1 MMNEFLVLKN
11 LIRIIVKIMLTM
23 ERNVLES
30 KYFIRSKFEI
40 IETRSCV
47 RCIVLQT
54 FKEIGRA
61 VKRRREATV
70 DRVILYRSWISIGG
84 MAFVRPI
91 KTFPTTPSQLSRL
104 LRLSRC
110 LLFYYN
116 IFYTTASFS
125 RRVRGTRGLKSE
137 GGRGHLKH

>member
-40 IETRSCV
+40 IEIRSCV

-91 KTFPTTPSQLSRL
+91 KTFPTIPSQLSRL

>member
-11 LIRIIVKIMLTM
+11 LIRIIDKIMLTM

-40 IETRSCV
+40 IEIRSCV

-70 DRVILYRSWISIGG
+70 DRVILYRS
-84 MAFVRPI
+84 
-91 KTFPTTPSQLSRL
+91 
-104 LRLSRC
+104 
-110 LLFYYN
+110 
-116 IFYTTASFS
+116 
-125 RRVRGTRGLKSE
+125 
-137 GGRGHLKH
+137 

>member
-11 LIRIIVKIMLTM
+11 LIRIIDKIMLTM

-40 IETRSCV
+40 IEIRSCV

-91 KTFPTTPSQLSRL
+91 KTFPTIPSQLSRL

>member
-1 MMNEFLVLKN
+1 
-11 LIRIIVKIMLTM
+11 MLTM

-40 IETRSCV
+40 IEIRSCV

-70 DRVILYRSWISIGG
+70 DRVILYRS
-84 MAFVRPI
+84 
-91 KTFPTTPSQLSRL
+91 
-104 LRLSRC
+104 
-110 LLFYYN
+110 
-116 IFYTTASFS
+116 
-125 RRVRGTRGLKSE
+125 
-137 GGRGHLKH
+137 

>member
-40 IETRSCV
+40 IEIRSCV

-70 DRVILYRSWISIGG
+70 DRVILYRSWISIGV

-91 KTFPTTPSQLSRL
+91 KTFPTIPSQLSRL

>member
-40 IETRSCV
+40 IEIRSCV

-91 KTFPTTPSQLSRL
+91 KTFPTIPSQLSRL
-104 LRLSRC
+104 LCLSRC